1 MNLLK
6 LGGAAL
12 MGGFLLSMTASTLT
26 LWLSSVPGQRPLLAL
41 IGAGHALG
49 MVVAAGALWRIRK
62 KMLSALEQIRGQLID
77 IGEGKLVERRIAD
90 ATDWSPLA
98 RQVNSLIARLRTQFD
113 QREARIEA
121 LRGEVEFD
129 HLTGLSSRPYFLERL
144 SSALHG
150 EGDSRGAVA
159 IIRVHDLAGLNQ
171 RVGRDQAD
179 ELLGGVAAMLRVRFL
194 LLKNERAEL
203 ARLNGADF
211 AVLVP
216 DVVVHVFEEW
226 VRSLSDGFDRLHHEM
241 LADSPHVAW
250 IGATSFRPGESVSAV
265 MARADAM
272 LQSTEFLR
280 GGWRMA
286 DTGDDRR
293 LPNVAQWRGLIE
305 VALSTGR
312 IGLAFREVLKHDGTS
327 LHLQGEAQITLPD
340 ESVFGASDLVAFAC
354 RVGRT
359 VDVDLRSIELALD
372 HIERAGV
379 PVAVEISP
387 ESVRRPSFRARLE
400 DLLGSKRAVASDL
413 WLEVR
418 EDILEDSPAMLT
430 ALARAATACGAHV
443 GISRLHAQVARMSGL
458 RALGLEYVK
467 LSPSVCHDMAS
478 NPASGRFVD
487 VCSRIAQAEDVLL
500 FANVLLDTT
509 QPARSTAFEAA

>member
-12 MGGFLLSMTASTLT
+12 MGGFLLSMTASTLA
-26 LWLSSVPGQRPLLAL
+26 LWLSSHPGQRPLLAL

-49 MVVAAGALWRIRK
+49 MVVAAAALWRIRK
-62 KMLSALEQIRGQLID
+62 KMLSALEQIRGHLIE
-77 IGEGKLVERRIAD
+77 IGEGTLLERRAAD

-98 RQVNSLIARLRTQFD
+98 WQVNSMIAQLRAQFD
-113 QREARIEA
+113 RREARIDA

-144 SSALHG
+144 SSALHA
-150 EGDSRGAVA
+150 EGDSRGAIA

-179 ELLGGVAAMLRVRFL
+179 ELLGSVAAMLRLRFL
-194 LLKNERAEL
+194 LLKNERAQL

-216 DVVVHVFEEW
+216 EVVVHAFEEW

-272 LQSTEFLR
+272 LQSTESLR

-286 DTGDDRR
+286 DTGDGPR
-293 LPNVAQWRGLIE
+293 LPSVGQWRGLIE
-305 VALSTGR
+305 EALATGR
-312 IGLAFREVLKHDGTS
+312 IGLAFREVLKHDGT
-327 LHLQGEAQITLPD
+327 LFHRQGEAQITLPD
-340 ESVFGASDLVAFAC
+340 GSVFDAPDLLAFAC

-359 VDVDLRSIELALD
+359 VEVDVRAIELALD

-400 DLLGSKRAVASDL
+400 GLLGSKRAAASDL

-418 EDILEDSPAMLT
+418 EDILEDPPAMLT
-430 ALARAATACGAHV
+430 AWARAANACGAHV
-443 GISRLHAQVARMSGL
+443 GIGRLHAQVARMSGL
-458 RALGLEYVK
+458 RMLGLEYVK

-500 FANVLLDTT
+500 FADVLLDRAK
-509 QPARSTAFEAA
+509 PARSAAFEPA